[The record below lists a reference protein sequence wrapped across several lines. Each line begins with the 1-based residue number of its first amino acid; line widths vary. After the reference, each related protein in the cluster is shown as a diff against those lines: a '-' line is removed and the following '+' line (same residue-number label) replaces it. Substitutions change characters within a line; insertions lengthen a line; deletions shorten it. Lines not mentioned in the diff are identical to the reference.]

1 MALTKTDTGNPI
13 RGIVIPNNAQRSDC
27 QDVIAQLTF
36 ADLGRGAGTLH
47 TSGNARLD
55 LQGHTA
61 NGSVNLQVQIG
72 GGTTAAALVA
82 PTVLQITDPI
92 NQRGGANGAIS
103 VLNQSLD
110 SGTVWTLTGTLP

>member
-1 MALTKTDTGNPI
+1 MPLTKANTNNAI
-13 RGIVIPNNAQRSDC
+13 RGRIVPNAGQRTDC
-27 QDVIAQLTF
+27 QDVIAMLSF

-47 TSGNARLD
+47 VSGVARLD

-61 NGSVNLQVQIG
+61 AGDVNLQIQIG
-72 GGTTAAALVA
+72 GSTAAAALVA
-82 PTVLQITDPI
+82 ATVLQIADPT

-110 SGTVWTLTGTLP
+110 SGTVWNLTGILP